1 MRRFICVILTLVLAL
16 GSASA
21 FASNDITLRLDGKL
35 ISCPVAPMIVNDR
48 TMVPFRVIF
57 EALGIDVEWS
67 DALKKVY
74 AIGEDKTII
83 LTIGS
88 DKMLINA
95 DIHTLDAPPFISDG
109 HTLVPA
115 RAVCEALD
123 CVVGWDGENREVVI
137 RTKDY
142 VPPVEPENPE
152 TPENPGVTDTP
163 VVPENPGYTPVID
176 DDPAYINKN
185 NTKLPQE
192 VIDLI
197 NKERLA
203 NDLAPL
209 ALDVNVAKVAYE
221 HSKDMATYDYIDHT
235 SPSGLSPFDRLD
247 LEGIYYITAAEN
259 IGSGFITA
267 EDVVKSWM
275 NSESH
280 RDNILN
286 FEFTHIGVGYYFG
299 GPNGTYWTL
308 MLISR

>member
-1 MRRFICVILTLVLAL
+1 MKKILCMTLVLILTLCQTSVL
-16 GSASA
+16 
-21 FASNDITLRLDGKL
+21 ASNDITLRLDGNV
-35 ISCPVAPMIVNDR
+35 INCPVPPMIVNDR

-57 EALGIDVEWS
+57 EALGVDVEWS

-74 AIGEDKTII
+74 AISEDKTII

-88 DKMLINA
+88 DKMLINT

-115 RAVCEALD
+115 RAICEALD

-137 RTKDY
+137 RTKNY
-142 VPPVEPENPE
+142 VPPVEPEIPE
-152 TPENPGVTDTP
+152 TPDTP
-163 VVPENPGYTPVID
+163 ETPGNPVPEYTPVID

-192 VIDLI
+192 VVDLI
-197 NKERLA
+197 NRERMA

-209 ALDVNVAKVAYE
+209 TVDANIAQIAYD
-221 HSKDMATYDYIDHT
+221 HSKDMSMYDYIDHI

-247 LEGIYYITAAEN
+247 MAGIYYITAAEN

-275 NSESH
+275 NSEAH

-299 GPNGTYWTL
+299 GSNGTYWTL
-308 MLISR
+308 MLVSR

>member
-1 MRRFICVILTLVLAL
+1 MKKFICMIMVLILAIGSTSALA
-16 GSASA
+16 A
-21 FASNDITLRLDGKL
+21 NDITLRLDGKV
-35 ISCPVAPMIVNDR
+35 IDCPVPPMIVNDR

-57 EALGIDVEWS
+57 EALGVDVEWS

-74 AIGEDKTII
+74 AISEEKTII

-88 DKMLINA
+88 DKMLINT
-95 DIHTLDAPPFISDG
+95 DILTLDAPPFISDG
-109 HTLVPA
+109 RTLVPA
-115 RAVCEALD
+115 RAICEALD

-142 VPPVEPENPE
+142 VPPVESE
-152 TPENPGVTDTP
+152 TPDTP
-163 VVPENPGYTPVID
+163 DVPVVSETPDTPENPGYTPVID

-209 ALDVNVAKVAYE
+209 TLDPNVAKVAYE

-299 GPNGTYWTL
+299 GSNGTYWTL